1 MCKEPSYPRGEGR
14 SKESLLQFIKPFS
27 LLKQWEESIL
37 IFVLDLHGL
46 KSLKLSHLFRL
57 PESTPTRLNET
68 LKTKTYDRRENS
80 NVFMPWVLANLL
92 YLFRQLKRR
101 ALVSIPHKTNR
112 EPQTTWFCI
121 ACECLK
127 QSKLNTI
134 IFKKIYDIFFQN
146 GKNIEYRIWFGQPFG
161 FIWSSSLLEL

>member
-1 MCKEPSYPRGEGR
+1 M
-14 SKESLLQFIKPFS
+14 
-27 LLKQWEESIL
+27 LKQWEEAIL

-134 IFKKIYDIFFQN
+134 IFMIFFF
-146 GKNIEYRIWFGQPFG
+146 KMVKTLNIEFDLD
-161 FIWSSSLLEL
+161 SLSVSFNHPVC